1 MIHTS
6 GEPPEL
12 QRLLGPVLA
21 SVSRSFFLSIQLLPN
36 AIRSTV
42 SLAYLFARTS
52 DSVADAPVATAQSGS
67 ALLAAYRDDV
77 VAGTLRATTQQ
88 ALQDTPTHHAGE
100 RELLSRAALCFHLLT
115 LLPPT
120 QQHLVK
126 SVLTKI
132 IAGQILDRNRFTDPS
147 TLRFLSHQSELE
159 EYTYLVAGCVGE
171 FWTEVVHLLPRQSPP
186 SSERLQQARLFGQA
200 LQLINIVRDVG
211 ADLAIGRCYFPA
223 TELESAGISLD
234 HTFIRNPRFA
244 PIHRRWAHQAR
255 LWLANATRYVN
266 QTPLLRLRLAAWLPA
281 ALGHRTLDLI
291 EAQPAVPQHKIKVS
305 RACVYREI
313 IAGLFR
319 CL

>member
-1 MIHTS
+1 MIHAS

-21 SVSRSFFLSIQLLPN
+21 SVSRSFFLSIQLLPKE
-36 AIRSTV
+36 IRSTV

-52 DSVADAPVATAQSGS
+52 DTVADAPVATTQSAS
-67 ALLAAYRDDV
+67 ALLTAYRDDV
-77 VAGTLRATTQQ
+77 LAGTLRTTTQQ
-88 ALQDTPTHHAGE
+88 ALQETPTHHAGE
-100 RELLSRAALCFHLLT
+100 RELLSRAALSFELFA
-115 LLPPT
+115 LLPPA
-120 QQHLVK
+120 QQLLIK

-132 IAGQILDRNRFTDPS
+132 IAGQILDRNRFADPS

-171 FWTEVVHLLPRQSPP
+171 FWTEVVHLLPGQSPA
-186 SSERLQQARLFGQA
+186 SSQRLRQARLFGQA

-223 TELESAGISLD
+223 AELKSAGITLD
-234 HTFIRNPRFA
+234 HTFIQDPRFA
-244 PIHRRWAHQAR
+244 SIHRRWANQAR
-255 LWLANATRYVN
+255 TWLANATRYVN
-266 QTPLLRLRLAAWLPA
+266 QTPHLRLRLAAWLPA